1 MNKNIITAFAAG
13 ALLAGVGAYL
23 AVSSNQK
30 PTTVEITSKT
40 TEQALRAEPVPETT
54 PVEAPPAPAPV
65 PRVPAFREPP
75 AVKAKPVITAKVN
88 KPHPASHEEPMRIE
102 IPAPSVSQTVIP
114 AVILPQPTKSV
125 VHGEAKAPPTP
136 VEIRKPDPV
145 AEEARR
151 KQREPTKVTIP
162 AGTQIVVRLQET
174 LSADKMQTGDTF
186 QATLDAPLEVS
197 GFVLAEKGARAM
209 GRIAESDRAGR
220 VKGVSRLA
228 IELTQ
233 ITTSDGQT
241 VMLQSE
247 VFNREGATSRKS
259 DAAKIGAGAAV
270 GAALGAIFG
279 GGKGAA
285 IGGAA
290 GAGAGGGTVLM
301 SRGKPAVIE
310 VETRIPFQTKAEVSV
325 TERIK

>member
-1 MNKNIITAFAAG
+1 MNKNIIAAFAAG
-13 ALLAGVGAYL
+13 ALLAGGGAYL
-23 AVSSNQK
+23 VVSNNQK

-40 TEQALRAEPVPETT
+40 TEQALRPEPVTEPVAEPVAET
-54 PVEAPPAPAPV
+54 PVPVKVAPVVTPSSARREAP
-65 PRVPAFREPP
+65 
-75 AVKAKPVITAKVN
+75 KAKPVVGAKVN
-88 KPHPASHEEPMRIE
+88 KSAAREEPMKIE
-102 IPAPSVSQTVIP
+102 IPAPSVSHTVVP
-114 AVILPQPTKSV
+114 LPELPQSI
-125 VHGEAKAPPTP
+125 VHGEAKALPTP

-145 AEEARR
+145 VEEARR
-151 KQREPTKVTIP
+151 KQREPAKVIIP

-186 QATLDAPLEVS
+186 HATLDAPLEVS
-197 GFVLAEKGARAM
+197 GFVLAEKGARAV

-220 VKGVSRLA
+220 VKGVSKLA

-233 ITTSDGQT
+233 LTTSDGQT
-241 VMLQSE
+241 IMLQSE